1 MTGAWTSS
9 PGERGVD
16 LDRIVFCSDAVF
28 AIAMTLLALS
38 LQLPAHTS
46 DAHVGRALQDAVPS
60 IYTYLLSFAVIS
72 LYWLAHHRMFRRI
85 VRADSTLLGLNLATL
100 AVVAFAPFPTTV
112 LGDHGATTVA
122 AVFYAATM
130 ALLGALVSVL
140 WWYASHGRRLV
151 APDTPSTFVAHSL
164 ARALVV
170 PVVFLVSIPIAFA
183 SPSAAEWCWVA
194 ILPARLLLRRH
205 YGSINEPG

>member
-1 MTGAWTSS
+1 MTWASTSS
-9 PGERGVD
+9 PSERSQD
-16 LDRIVFCSDAVF
+16 LDRIVFFSDAVF

-46 DAHVGRALQDAVPS
+46 DAHVGHALEDAVPS

-85 VRADSTLLGLNLATL
+85 VRVDPTLLALNLATL
-100 AVVAFAPFPTTV
+100 AVVAFTPFPTTV
-112 LGDHGATTVA
+112 FGDHGATTVA

-130 ALLGALVSVL
+130 AVLGAFVSAL
-140 WWYASHGRRLV
+140 WWYASHGRRLI
-151 APDTPSTFVAHSL
+151 APDTPSAFVAHSL

-170 PVVFLVSIPIAFA
+170 PAVFLVSIPVAFISA
-183 SPSAAEWCWVA
+183 SAAEWCWIA
-194 ILPARLLLRRH
+194 IVPVRLLLRRH
-205 YGSINEPG
+205 YGSITESG